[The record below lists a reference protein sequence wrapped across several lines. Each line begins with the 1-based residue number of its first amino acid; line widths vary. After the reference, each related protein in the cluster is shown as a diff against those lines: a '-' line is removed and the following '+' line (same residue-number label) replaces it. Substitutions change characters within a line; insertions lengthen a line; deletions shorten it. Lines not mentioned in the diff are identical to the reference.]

1 MQKRHLP
8 TAFRKRGQGLINLS
22 FALSQS
28 DLHNLSEIRAAFGRH
43 HGVIAST
50 SILLG
55 LALKALLDEVR
66 AGNVRWSEDLRST
79 VREGQR

>member
-8 TAFRKRGQGLINLS
+8 TAFRKPGQGLANLS
-22 FALSQS
+22 FALSRS
-28 DLHNLSEIRAAFGRH
+28 DLDNLAAARSAFAQA

-55 LALKALLDEVR
+55 LALRALLDEVR
-66 AGNVRWSEDLRST
+66 AGKVRWSDDLRST
-79 VREGQR
+79 VKETQR